1 MNPDFSDDLDL
12 VQLERELQSLT
23 PVAPRRELVQAIKA
37 RMEPVPRREV
47 PRRERVVT
55 FPWRRMVAP
64 AAAAAAAV
72 AVFNIDD
79 SRREGDKPA
88 SIAGNDAAPI
98 KWEPMP
104 VLAEF
109 REYLNK
115 GYFINPY
122 SEELEL
128 VDPRLAPL
136 YVGPVYNFPYGN
148 ENNSVGGGTMRAS
161 FQQRKNR
168 FIVPA
173 GYGDGTSLRWE

>member
-1 MNPDFSDDLDL
+1 MNSDFSDDMDL
-12 VQLERELQSLT
+12 FQLERELQSLT
-23 PVAPRRELVQAIKA
+23 PAAPRRELVQAIKA

-47 PRRERVVT
+47 QRRERVVT

-79 SRREGDKPA
+79 DSRRDGGKPA
-88 SIAGNDAAPI
+88 PIVGNDVATAI

-104 VLAEF
+104 MIEEYREF
-109 REYLNK
+109 LNQ

-122 SEELEL
+122 SPNLEF
-128 VDPRLAPL
+128 VHPQYRGIFSAP
-136 YVGPVYNFPYGN
+136 VFRFQDGN
-148 ENNSVGGGTMRAS
+148 DGTMRAS
-161 FQQRKNR
+161 FQPQRKNR

-173 GYGDGTSLRWE
+173 GYGEGASLRWE